1 MKSRA
6 SSPWAEN
13 QLYAPPAFLVSFM
26 FIVWDGLDSYE
37 MDHTDHY
44 GSLLLI
50 GTTNVSSI
58 YGKLLDQKGKL
69 DNTNTN
75 AFEKI
80 FKLNLL
86 QKWDILP
93 LD

>member
-1 MKSRA
+1 MKGSINDDDVKSRA

-58 YGKLLDQKGKL
+58 YGKILNQKGKKSK
-69 DNTNTN
+69 TNKHV
-75 AFEKI
+75 FE
-80 FKLNLL
+80 
-86 QKWDILP
+86 
-93 LD
+93 